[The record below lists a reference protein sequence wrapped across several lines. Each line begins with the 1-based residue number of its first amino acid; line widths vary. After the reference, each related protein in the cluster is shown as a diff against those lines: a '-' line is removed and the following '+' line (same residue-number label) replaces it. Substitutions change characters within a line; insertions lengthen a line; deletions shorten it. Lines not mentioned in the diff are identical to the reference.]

1 MYWFKLDP
9 MAAANNVIIIQLVIP
24 RQLAEMSLVIH
35 T

>member
-1 MYWFKLDP
+1 